1 MVSLFAVRKACA
13 ALAVQLCPLDG
24 VVSIINSSLQDADSL
39 HLRAVMFDLDLNVLR
54 EESTTVSCPA
64 NSALETFAFA
74 LPPTFAEVPVYF
86 VKLEL
91 RHADGT
97 VAADN
102 FYWLSPRQDDYEQV
116 YTGDMLKMPANKPLF
131 LPRQTPCFPE
141 LSELRKVSLGAR
153 ARHLPERHG
162 DARVRVSV
170 SNPEVALAFFI
181 RVRVVDAGSGEEVL
195 PVYWTDNYFSLLPGE
210 SREIT
215 ASLPRVPAG
224 EIEVAVDGWNIDPGR
239 FVIKAQ

>member
-1 MVSLFAVRKACA
+1 L
-13 ALAVQLCPLDG
+13 
-24 VVSIINSSLQDADSL
+24 
-39 HLRAVMFDLDLNVLR
+39 
-54 EESTTVSCPA
+54 
-64 NSALETFAFA
+64 
-74 LPPTFAEVPVYF
+74 
-86 VKLEL
+86 
-91 RHADGT
+91 
-97 VAADN
+97 
-102 FYWLSPRQDDYEQV
+102 
-116 YTGDMLKMPANKPLF
+116 
-131 LPRQTPCFPE
+131 
-141 LSELRKVSLGAR
+141 
-153 ARHLPERHG
+153 
-162 DARVRVSV
+162 